1 MASALAL
8 SARRIRVRPDAL
20 VAWVAQSDARAY
32 ATDRFIFNK
41 TTEGIALDDKQDW
54 HVLGGSQTTNQSTGD
69 TWTTVHVWRQL
80 DTGDCNDRPIVPGK
94 LHNIIWAMGP
104 TTDVSYHSS
113 DRGSSALVLASAPGP
128 SIIAPAPPPSPS
140 ASASASAASDSL
152 EAVGRL
158 AAQQQA
164 GKQPAQQAQQQQE
177 SMLNFTFTN
186 YRLPTDFTT
195 YRCKVVDVA
204 LKTKTH
210 AVEWGAVLNS
220 TDISAVHHAIIY
232 GCKPK
237 EYGNL
242 KGAGATFDCL
252 HDTPC
257 ATTVAVWAV
266 GGRPFTFPPN
276 VGYPIGSGYFTKF
289 VLQVHFTNPKGRAD
303 LIDNSGIY
311 LKLAPSLR
319 SMDASIM
326 LTGPVPY
333 EYLIRIPPAMPS
345 WTQVSTCP
353 GECTAKVFGNESV
366 KIIGSFLHLH
376 TLGRQ
381 LYTDV
386 FRKGSK
392 VATISRQDYYDFA
405 SQQTIPFTPEFELLP
420 GDELRTSCVWDS
432 SDRTNVRASP
442 SPPHHNMHASY
453 PTFGSVGVGIDYP
466 VLSPCWDQVYQHAV
480 TVGGP
485 STEEEM
491 CIDYLIYYPA
501 RQGQEKDS
509 CYDLCASYENDTLGM
524 DPTSP
529 IDGLVLRLVC
539 IVRERHAWH
548 GPHQP
553 YCLHSPRPLPPPPSP
568 SFTSLPPEMDAC
580 YDFCASY
587 DNDTLG
593 LNPNSPTLSKFY
605 VCGPNFIPTYQPCK
619 ITFGSNTPKKV
630 VNGCPADPARLYSA
644 PTHRSQSSH
653 TSALPFF
660 PFLTSSLPP
669 APFFP
674 FPPPLSFPSPHPFL
688 SLPPT
693 PFLPFPPPLSFPST
707 NLSSSTSH
715 TPPLY
720 PPTHLLT
727 GIPSDTAPA
736 PLQPAVPPLATA
748 LPRRT
753 PHLVVSL
760 VSHLPPLLPDYSL
773 PCIHRSHASLADIF
787 SHTISAPLSANAP
800 SDIKPLPPLP
810 VNPWQE
816 PCIAGRHPL

>member
-1 MASALAL
+1 MVGS
-8 SARRIRVRPDAL
+8 DAL

-381 LYTDV
+381 NESVKIVGSFLHLHTLGRQLYTDV

-392 VATISRQDYYDFA
+392 VATISRQDYYHRSDFISQQTIPSVPELVLLSGDELTRAFPPLPSRDFA

-432 SDRTNVRASP
+432 SDRTNV
-442 SPPHHNMHASY
+442 
-453 PTFGSVGVGIDYP
+453 
-466 VLSPCWDQVYQHAV
+466 

-501 RQGQEKDS
+501 RQGQ
-509 CYDLCASYENDTLGM
+509 
-524 DPTSP
+524 
-529 IDGLVLRLVC
+529 
-539 IVRERHAWH
+539 
-548 GPHQP
+548 
-553 YCLHSPRPLPPPPSP
+553 
-568 SFTSLPPEMDAC
+568 EMDAC